1 MSGTMNFTHPEAAAG
16 KPAELEYLDGDY
28 TVLRAGDYVV
38 CAVSGV
44 RIPLDALRYW
54 SAELQEP
61 YAKASIALKRMQEKG
76 LTP

>member
-1 MSGTMNFTHPEAAAG
+1 MNQSQIETTEQ
-16 KPAELEYLDGDY
+16 PAELEYLDGDY
-28 TVLRAGDYVV
+28 TVIRPGTYVT
-38 CAVSGV
+38 CAVTGI
-44 RIPLDALRYW
+44 RIPVDALRYW